1 MGRAAEFL
9 APLPLDEMRRSYP
22 MIHVDDL
29 SRSMAEFEHDST
41 LVVVVEMSESS
52 WLVAGMIPGVDRQ
65 PVKKLAPDPDALQ
78 RLLERWR
85 AEATKTG
92 RKIRRITLGY
102 EAGRDGFWLARW
114 LPTRGIEVHVFH
126 STSVTVSREHR
137 RAKTDRLDAAMLMR
151 VFLGWLRGER
161 GHCSMVAIPTL
172 EQEDAKRPSR
182 ERENLVGEQV
192 RIVNRMKAALVRLG
206 IRGFK
211 PELRKAPQR
220 LTTLRSP
227 EGTTI
232 PPNMLD
238 EIRRDMTRLA
248 LVREQIDQ
256 IEQTRLERLKKAP
269 AEGSNA
275 MVSLLAR
282 VIGVGIETADLLV
295 QEVLSRNLRDRRA
308 IARYAGLTGSPDE
321 SGSKR
326 REKGLAKSGN
336 ARLRRSLIQLAWRF
350 LRFQKDSALVQ
361 WYRARTEIARK
372 TTMIVA
378 LARKLLIALWRMVT
392 SGEIPTGIILRE
404 AA

>member
-1 MGRAAEFL
+1 
-9 APLPLDEMRRSYP
+9 

-29 SRSMAEFEHDST
+29 SRSITAFDHDST
-41 LVVVVEMSESS
+41 LVVVIEMSKSS

-65 PVKKLAPDPDALQ
+65 PVKKLEPDPDALQ
-78 RLLERWR
+78 RLLDRWR
-85 AEATKTG
+85 AEATKAG
-92 RKIRRITLGY
+92 RKIQRITLGY

-114 LPTRGIEVHVFH
+114 LQARGIEVHVFH
-126 STSVTVSREHR
+126 STSVAVSREHR

-182 ERENLVGEQV
+182 ERENLVGEQI

-206 IRGFK
+206 IRAFK

-220 LTTLRSP
+220 LTTLRTP

-248 LVREQIDQ
+248 VVREQIDR

-282 VIGVGIETADLLV
+282 VIGVGIETSDLLV

-350 LRFQKDSALVQ
+350 LRFQKDSALAQ
-361 WYRARTEIARK
+361 WYRARTKIARK
-372 TTMIVA
+372 TTMIVG

-392 SGEIPTGIILRE
+392 TGEIPTGIILRE

>member
-1 MGRAAEFL
+1 
-9 APLPLDEMRRSYP
+9 

-29 SRSMAEFEHDST
+29 SRSIAAFDHDST
-41 LVVVVEMSESS
+41 LVVVIEMSKSS

-65 PVKKLAPDPDALQ
+65 PVKKLEPDPDALQ

-85 AEATKTG
+85 AEATKAG
-92 RKIRRITLGY
+92 RKIQRITLGY

-114 LPTRGIEVHVFH
+114 LQARGIEVHVFH
-126 STSVTVSREHR
+126 STSVAVSREHR

-182 ERENLVGEQV
+182 ERENLVGEQT

-220 LTTLRSP
+220 LTTLRTP

-248 LVREQIDQ
+248 VVREQIDR
-256 IEQTRLERLKKAP
+256 IEQTRLERLQKAP

-350 LRFQKDSALVQ
+350 LRFQKDSALAQ

-392 SGEIPTGIILRE
+392 TGEIPTGIILRE

>member
-1 MGRAAEFL
+1 MVEF
-9 APLPLDEMRRSYP
+9 D
-22 MIHVDDL
+22 
-29 SRSMAEFEHDST
+29 HDST

-92 RKIRRITLGY
+92 RKIQRITLGY

-114 LPTRGIEVHVFH
+114 LQTRGIEVHVFH

-182 ERENLVGEQV
+182 ERENLVGEQT
-192 RIVNRMKAALVRLG
+192 RIVNRMKAALIRLG

-220 LTTLRSP
+220 LTTLRTP

-238 EIRRDMTRLA
+238 EIRRDMARLA
-248 LVREQIDQ
+248 VVREQIDR

-350 LRFQKDSALVQ
+350 LRFQKDSALAQ

-392 SGEIPTGIILRE
+392 TGEIPTGIILRE

>member
-1 MGRAAEFL
+1 
-9 APLPLDEMRRSYP
+9 

-29 SRSMAEFEHDST
+29 SRSMAEFDHDST

-92 RKIRRITLGY
+92 RKIQRITLGY

-182 ERENLVGEQV
+182 ERENLVGEQT

-220 LTTLRSP
+220 LTTLRTP
-227 EGTTI
+227 EGATI

-248 LVREQIDQ
+248 VVREQIDR

-350 LRFQKDSALVQ
+350 LRFQKDSALAQ

-392 SGEIPTGIILRE
+392 TGEIPTGIILRE